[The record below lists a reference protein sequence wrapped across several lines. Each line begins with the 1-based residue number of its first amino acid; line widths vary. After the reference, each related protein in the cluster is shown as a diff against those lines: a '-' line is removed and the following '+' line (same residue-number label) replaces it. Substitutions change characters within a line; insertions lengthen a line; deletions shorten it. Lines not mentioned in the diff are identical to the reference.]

1 MVRCFDKLQYPASSD
16 FYLRLT
22 VVDKCET
29 DGPWD

>member
-1 MVRCFDKLQYPASSD
+1 MVQCFDKLQYPVSSG